1 MRSGDL
7 RHSIELQSFTSTP
20 NGMGGFSQT
29 WSTAATVR
37 AAIWPTSA
45 TEQKRAAAP
54 TMVATHTIRI
64 RHYSGLLASWRIRFG
79 TRYFS
84 IVSIIDKDEK
94 HVQVD
99 LLCREV
105 VA

>member
-1 MRSGDL
+1 MNAGTL
-7 RHSIELQSFTSTP
+7 RHQIELQSFTSTP

-54 TMVATHTIRI
+54 TMVGTHTIRI
-64 RHYSGLLASWRIRFG
+64 RYYSGLLASWRIKFG
-79 TRYFS
+79 TRFFS
-84 IVSIIDKDEK
+84 IVSIIDKDEE

-105 VA
+105 LG